1 MRGRQTTGT
10 RRIKRAVIIGNSGGG
25 KSTLARRLSS
35 AWRSPHVEIDSLLW
49 QPGWELTPVEIYN
62 IEHARLIAEENW
74 IIDGLGRLD
83 SIPDRLARATDIVV
97 VDMPLW
103 MHFWLAAERQIR
115 WSTGGIENPPAG
127 LTKMP
132 STEALFRTIWE
143 VKSNAENGFF
153 GSARLPN
160 STSSK
165 IGRERH
171 RRSRCA
177 LSSPLPLAGEVD
189 ALGRARRVGEE
200 ARTSTIKEP
209 PPQPSPASD
218 RKRERE
224 QTAIAPRAPEIF
236 EGAHRRP
243 R

>member
-1 MRGRQTTGT
+1 M
-10 RRIKRAVIIGNSGGG
+10 KRAVIIGNSGGG

-143 VKSNAENGFF
+143 VDQNWMPEIR
-153 GSARLPN
+153 RLVAFE
-160 STSSK
+160 K
-165 IGRERH
+165 QRGKRVFR
-171 RRSRCA
+171 
-177 LSSPLPLAGEVD
+177 LSS
-189 ALGRARRVGEE
+189 
-200 ARTSTIKEP
+200 
-209 PPQPSPASD
+209 
-218 RKRERE
+218 
-224 QTAIAPRAPEIF
+224 IAELDGF
-236 EGAHRRP
+236 DGLS
-243 R
+243 